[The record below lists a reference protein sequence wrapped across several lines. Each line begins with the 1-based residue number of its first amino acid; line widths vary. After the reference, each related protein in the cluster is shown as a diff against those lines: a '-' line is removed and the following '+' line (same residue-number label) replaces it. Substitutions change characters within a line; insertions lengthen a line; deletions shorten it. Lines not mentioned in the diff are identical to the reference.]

1 MNREY
6 EAVRREEMKSNKNDE
21 VDVSKM
27 IALEQELH
35 DLKKESG
42 VEEKE
47 GRISRAIS
55 GFFERREAREAVRLR
70 KKKYILLAVFTGWLG
85 GHRFYAKQYAL
96 AILYLALFWTGFSV
110 AMTIIDLLVVIPK
123 EADGD
128 GMILM

>member
-1 MNREY
+1 
-6 EAVRREEMKSNKNDE
+6 MKSNKNDE

-35 DLKKESG
+35 DLKKENG

-47 GRISRAIS
+47 GRVSRAIS
-55 GFFERREAREAVRLR
+55 RFFERREAKEAVRLR

-96 AILYLALFWTGFSV
+96 AILYLALFWTGFSA

-123 EADGD
+123 EADED